1 MRSLREQNVP
11 PKSYSVSVP
20 QTYENQTAGR
30 QRTLS
35 LRCKLFKSGGSAIRY
50 WNRIVGIGIAC
61 SNC

>member
-35 LRCKLFKSGGSAIRY
+35 LRCKLFKSGGSAIRLCIMSVAET
-50 WNRIVGIGIAC
+50 NTD
-61 SNC
+61 